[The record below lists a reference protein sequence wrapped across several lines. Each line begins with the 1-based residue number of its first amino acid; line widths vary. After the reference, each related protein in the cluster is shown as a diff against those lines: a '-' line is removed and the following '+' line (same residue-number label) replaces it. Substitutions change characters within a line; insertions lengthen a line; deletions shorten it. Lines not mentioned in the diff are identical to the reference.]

1 METAYVLI
9 TCEVGTTDKVIK
21 KLQMINE
28 IKEVTPVWGSYDV
41 IAKVTSP
48 TKEEL
53 RDAIRKKIRTTD
65 NIRTTNSLM
74 VTESHT

>member
-1 METAYVLI
+1 METVFVLI

-28 IKEVTPVWGSYDV
+28 IKEVTPVWGAYDV
-41 IAKVTSP
+41 IAKVTAP

-74 VTESHT
+74 VTESQT

>member
-1 METAYVLI
+1 VLI

-41 IAKVTSP
+41 IAKVTAP

-65 NIRTTNSLM
+65 NIRTTMSLM
-74 VTESHT
+74 VTESQT

>member
-1 METAYVLI
+1 MLI

-28 IKEVTPVWGSYDV
+28 IKEVTPVWGTYDV
-41 IAKVTSP
+41 IAKVTAS

-65 NIRTTNSLM
+65 NIRKTMSLM
-74 VTESHT
+74 VIESQT

>member
-1 METAYVLI
+1 METIFVLI

-21 KLQMINE
+21 KLQLIDGV
-28 IKEVTPVWGSYDV
+28 KEVIPVWGLFDV
-41 IAKVTSP
+41 VAKVTAS

-65 NIRTTNSLM
+65 NIRTTMSLM
-74 VTESHT
+74 VTESQT

>member
-1 METAYVLI
+1 METAFVLI
-9 TCEVGTTDKVIK
+9 SCEVGTTDTVTK

-28 IKEVTPVWGSYDV
+28 INEATPVWGTYDIV
-41 IAKVTSP
+41 TKVTAP

>member
-1 METAYVLI
+1 MLI
-9 TCEVGTTDKVIK
+9 TCDVGTTDKVIK

-41 IAKVTSP
+41 IAKVIAP

>member
-1 METAYVLI
+1 METAFVLI

-28 IKEVTPVWGSYDV
+28 IKEVTPVWGAYDV
-41 IAKVTSP
+41 IAKVTGP

-65 NIRTTNSLM
+65 NIRSTMSLM
-74 VTESHT
+74 VTENQT

>member
-1 METAYVLI
+1 VLI

-28 IKEVTPVWGSYDV
+28 IKEVTPVWGAYDV
-41 IAKVTSP
+41 IAKVTAP

-74 VTESHT
+74 VTESQT